1 MKYAKWPLF
10 VLSYI
15 ATWAY
20 ILFPSQINNF
30 IGREPITGGRT
41 IDLQQ
46 VIIDEPLYFVTT
58 TRPLAA
64 YRASQ
69 NLLCD
74 YPILSITRA
83 IGSFAA
89 NFSIGT
95 TTASS
100 TAVSGFTTPSTKT
113 LVTSTPIGTTTVAYI
128 GPGFGVG
135 GVIAGTGTWYSGL
148 GATTTFPWPFST
160 NEWILVYSDFAGA
173 TSTTSTLPAGGF
185 TLQGRLKVR
194 CWTNS

>member
-20 ILFPSQINNF
+20 LLFPSQINNF
-30 IGREPITGGRT
+30 IGREPVTGGRT

-89 NFSIGT
+89 NFSVGT

-160 NEWILVYSDFAGA
+160 NEWILVYSA
-173 TSTTSTLPAGGF
+173 LGGGGEEEEVAP
-185 TLQGRLKVR
+185 GR
-194 CWTNS
+194 SG